1 MLKLSKG
8 GNWQKTARNYSKM
21 REARAAHLFSP
32 GRPIKFLIGSLI
44 GSNHADEGNKN
55 VTNLH
60 I

>member
-21 REARAAHLFSP
+21 RAARAAHLFSP
-32 GRPIKFLIGSLI
+32 GRPIKFLIGS
-44 GSNHADEGNKN
+44 NHADEGNKN